1 MGELIT
7 FYGATDGT
15 NATGTVSLD
24 SNILYSSVDYIRIPK
39 GVKLKIWGIRAYAV
53 TTTNFNIEFTSDV
66 TVGSP
71 TYETVDSVFVAADDY
86 EAYVNIE
93 KRRPIVIKGATG
105 KEAIR
110 ITWSQSAAGNGGIAI
125 DVEFGN
131 D

>member
-7 FYGATDGT
+7 FYGATDGSST
-15 NATGTVSLD
+15 TGTVSLD

-53 TTTNFNIEFTSDV
+53 QNTNFNIEFTSDV

-71 TYETVDSVFVAADDY
+71 TYETVDSVFVASNDY
-86 EAYVNIE
+86 QTVE
-93 KRRPIVIKGATG
+93 KRRPIVVKGTTG

-110 ITWSQSAAGNGGIAI
+110 ITWSQSTAGSGGIAI